1 MSPDG
6 RIILEPLPRIP
17 VRFKRDPPQFR
28 DHAGHLWRKGVLQAD
43 SRVFLPEPDAARFI
57 VEGIATYHPYRGKD
71 NG

>member
-1 MSPDG
+1 
-6 RIILEPLPRIP
+6 LPP
-17 VRFKRDPPQFR
+17 PEPPQFR